1 MKCLLKPLSLCLLL
15 LLQQRYVYAVL
26 SLGEVNVMI
35 LTLYY
40 SSAVYGECHY
50 TLDLYMLIELTHQ
63 GP

>member
-1 MKCLLKPLSLCLLL
+1 MECLLKPLSLCLLL

-50 TLDLYMLIELTHQ
+50 TLWICTC
-63 GP
+63 